1 MSTTTPPRGSA
12 PHVHETLTQ
21 EHHEALRRSWELPA
35 YERTRP
41 PAARRSHRTR
51 NVALVSG
58 GAGLAVGAG
67 LGLWVQSARI
77 AELEARPPIVVTTTV
92 PTTPGYSV
100 VHDSRIIEAPRTI
113 GFGRWTRPV
122 TIRTINPP

>member
-12 PHVHETLTQ
+12 LHVPETLTQ
-21 EHHEALRRSWELPA
+21 EHHEALRRSWDLPA
-35 YERTRP
+35 YERVLP
-41 PAARRSHRTR
+41 PAPRRSHRTR

-58 GAGLAVGAG
+58 AVGLAIGAG

-77 AELEARPPIVVTTTV
+77 AELEARVPIVVATTV
-92 PTTPGYSV
+92 PTSPGYSV
-100 VHDSRIIEAPRTI
+100 LHDSRIVEAPQTT

-122 TIRTINPP
+122 IIRTINPP